1 MTLPH
6 FSRFT
11 NPSPIR
17 MYEVIDLSLTAIIF
31 DINVLDDNITKMD
44 SHTITFNVNIVE
56 DGKVEPLETI
66 MSMIK
71 SNKKITINKVM
82 GSKRGIVLFKI
93 ILNDFQ
99 FTSIDNLFDFDY
111 SKPEIM
117 NIRASYTFKDI
128 EYINPNDKIV
138 ERAMKI
144 HKILG
149 TDYEWCKLT
158 KKELNL

>member
-44 SHTITFNVNIVE
+44 SHTITFNANVIE
-56 DGKVEPLETI
+56 DGKIEPLETI
-66 MSMIK
+66 MGMIK
-71 SNKKITINKVM
+71 SNKKITITKVNNCKE
-82 GSKRGIVLFKI
+82 GRVLFKM

-111 SKPEIM
+111 SKPDIM

-128 EYINPNDKIV
+128 EYINPNDKIA

-144 HKILG
+144 HKVLG